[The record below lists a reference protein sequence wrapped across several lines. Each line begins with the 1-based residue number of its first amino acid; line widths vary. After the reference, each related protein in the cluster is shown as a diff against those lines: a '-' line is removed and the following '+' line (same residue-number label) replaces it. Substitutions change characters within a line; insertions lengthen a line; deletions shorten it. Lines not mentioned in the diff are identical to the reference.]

1 MRRLALGRQVG
12 GRGHHH
18 APHLPDLMRDERGIV
33 EPADAHAQI
42 YALFQ
47 QIHLAVRQHQAA
59 AHLVVLPD
67 KAIQRRRHV
76 HLAEQH
82 RRRDRQLAGEFPGVF
97 AQRRF
102 GLFQGRQHM
111 AAAIQVA
118 QALIGERDAPRAAV
132 EQPHAQ
138 VGFQRRQRA
147 HHCRQGRAQYLRGG
161 GQAALFRDAYECR
174 HAFQLVHQNYPS
186 SARVKFVTHHLFQV
200 IMAAYPFSYFC
211 HERDYR

>member
-118 QALIGERDAPRAAV
+118 QASLVSAMRRVLRLNSRTPRSASSAASV
-132 EQPHAQ
+132 RTT
-138 VGFQRRQRA
+138 VGRTRPIPARRRSG
-147 HHCRQGRAQYLRGG
+147 CPVPRYIRMPP
-161 GQAALFRDAYECR
+161 C
-174 HAFQLVHQNYPS
+174 FQLVHQKLP
-186 SARVKFVTHHLFQV
+186 KFRKSE
-200 IMAAYPFSYFC
+200 IRDAPFIPGDHGC
-211 HERDYR
+211 IPV